1 MQVIKGVK
9 IQHLPLI
16 MNDATT
22 GHKLQ
27 GMSKDKLVVVDWD
40 FKNANW
46 VYVVLSRVRT
56 RDGLY
61 LLKPLPRDCLDKF
74 QVPRELIAFEQTMRR
89 LEEHNLTERVEMMAE
104 LDGNNDV

>member
-1 MQVIKGVK
+1 
-9 IQHLPLI
+9 

-46 VYVVLSRVRT
+46 
-56 RDGLY
+56 
-61 LLKPLPRDCLDKF
+61 PLPRDCLDKF

-89 LEEHNLTERVEMMAE
+89 LGEHNLTERVEMMAE
-104 LDGNNDV
+104 L

>member
-1 MQVIKGVK
+1 MCIRDRCVKVLPTKSTAKVTVDLTGLGSTRQVIKGVK
-9 IQHLPLI
+9 IQQLPLI

-46 VYVVLSRVRT
+46 
-56 RDGLY
+56 
-61 LLKPLPRDCLDKF
+61 
-74 QVPRELIAFEQTMRR
+74 
-89 LEEHNLTERVEMMAE
+89 
-104 LDGNNDV
+104 